1 MLWNMAKVVWK
12 LMKSGDICDCSWFL
26 FITFIMH
33 TCFEKK
39 PNSEL
44 LEGVSKIELQMSV
57 GHSVNLVSNLDV

>member
-1 MLWNMAKVVWK
+1 
-12 LMKSGDICDCSWFL
+12 
-26 FITFIMH
+26 MH